1 MNSEKPVY
9 HNRSMSRREFLELLE
24 KGTAAVLIYGLV
36 YGSSKAHKDTNKDL
50 QVNDYEILTG
60 LKRVLIKNRDY
71 HVWKEY
77 VNDFIR
83 RFKDINDDLNYEIEI
98 LSDYI
103 SDDTDIKQF
112 RDQMDEIYNDI
123 SLCDDEIRDAE
134 NLFNKDKVTKTEIQ
148 RYIIA
153 SEPLYDKGSPLL
165 ESYFNSIRS
174 YLIAK
179 TETLM
184 SVYED
189 RIKSLKKDSDNVQLI
204 SFEPELRTKMD
215 DLESDIAKEWLT
227 RLEYLWFLLEF
238 APQLLPVEIYP
249 VNFSILNKCQNSN
262 EKIETMLD
270 MFLTSQDAIL
280 KLD

>member
-1 MNSEKPVY
+1 
-9 HNRSMSRREFLELLE
+9 MSRREFLELLE
-24 KGTAAVLIYGLV
+24 KGTAAAFIYGLV

-215 DLESDIAKEWLT
+215 DLESDIAEEWLT

-238 APQLLPVEIYP
+238 APQLLPVEIHP
-249 VNFSILNKCQNSN
+249 VDFSILNKCQNSN

-270 MFLTSQDAIL
+270 MFVTSQEAIL